1 MKERAFTMLEQNIFA
16 GFGGQG
22 MLLIGEFLAYAGM
35 IENKHVSWLP
45 SYGPE
50 MRGGTANCS
59 VVVSDSPIASPVI
72 TTASCVVAMNRPS
85 LEKFEG
91 AVRPGGMLIINS
103 SLIDRKTGRDDVN
116 ACYIPANEIAEKLGS
131 PQVSNMVILGAYIE
145 KAKCV
150 KVESVLE
157 ALLGKL
163 GTRKAHLVEINK
175 QALAAGAE
183 CARGM

>member
-1 MKERAFTMLEQNIFA
+1 MLEQNIFA

-72 TTASCVVAMNRPS
+72 TKASCVVAMNRPS
-85 LEKFEG
+85 LDKFEQ
-91 AVRPGGMLIINS
+91 AVRPGGMLIVNS
-103 SLIDRKTGRDDVN
+103 SLIDRKAERSDIDVF
-116 ACYIPANEIAEKLGS
+116 YVPANEIA
-131 PQVSNMVILGAYIE
+131 
-145 KAKCV
+145 
-150 KVESVLE
+150 
-157 ALLGKL
+157 ALFDRFNGLPFYYERNFL
-163 GTRKAHLVEINK
+163 FRFIRGTI
-175 QALAAGAE
+175 
-183 CARGM
+183 AR